1 MAFYYL
7 MRHVKLHV
15 GNFALSKES
24 LSFPRKQIASK
35 KDFCRWGVIECIRYV
50 ALGLNI
56 NIMSNRH
63 VFEKMSDASRLIKDV
78 YMMVDFEKEGLRM
91 AKKTKNKI
99 AMIYAMYSSER
110 QNEQSIKGQSRVI
123 NQFAEKEGY
132 AIIDNYIDR
141 AMTRRNDGRS
151 SF

>member
-1 MAFYYL
+1 
-7 MRHVKLHV
+7 
-15 GNFALSKES
+15 
-24 LSFPRKQIASK
+24 
-35 KDFCRWGVIECIRYV
+35 
-50 ALGLNI
+50 
-56 NIMSNRH
+56 
-63 VFEKMSDASRLIKDV
+63 
-78 YMMVDFEKEGLRM
+78 MVDFEKEGLRM